1 MKVSTDNSIIKLLS
15 KYWPT
20 IFLLV
25 LSFVL
30 ADLIVLSVRPYLLVT
45 PVKLEQRGRPR
56 KFVPPQTVN
65 YQIIISKNIFSPDNS
80 IPETLA
86 TIRAKQQNQQ
96 TNQQEIK
103 DNIPVPSSLPLSLIG
118 TLVHSNPEK
127 SIANI
132 EVKSKNITIAVRVGN
147 SIENIAKLESVERG
161 RVVIRNNNN
170 NRLEYLELKELNKL
184 SFNAIQKAVESINDE
199 IKQVAPNR
207 FEVKRSDVVKYTSD
221 LSNVLQQAAM
231 IPVRGPGGEIQG
243 FRFVSIQ
250 PDSIYTKL
258 GFQVGDVIKSV
269 NGEPIDS
276 PAKALELYNALKGSS
291 EIRLNMERNGQD
303 QEMEYQ
309 IK

>member
-1 MKVSTDNSIIKLLS
+1 MKVSNENSFLKLLS
-15 KYWPT
+15 KYWPSL
-20 IFLLV
+20 FLLV
-25 LSFVL
+25 LALLL
-30 ADLIVLSVRPYLLVT
+30 ADLIVLGIRPYFLVT
-45 PVKLEQRGRPR
+45 PIKLGEMGKPR
-56 KFVPPQTVN
+56 HFVPPQVAT
-65 YQIIISKNIFSPDNS
+65 YQVIISKNIFSQDGS
-80 IPETLA
+80 IPDTLA
-86 TIRAKQQNQQ
+86 VIKARQQNQQ
-96 TNQQEIK
+96 STQEQAQN
-103 DNIPVPSSLPLSLIG
+103 NIPVPSTLPLNLIG

-132 EVKSKNITIAVRVGN
+132 ELRLKNVTIAVRVGN
-147 SIENIAKLESVERG
+147 SIDTLAKLESVERG
-161 RVVIRNNNN
+161 RVVIRNVHL
-170 NRLEYLELKELNKL
+170 NRLEYLELKDLNKL
-184 SFNAIQKAVESINDE
+184 TFNATQKAVEALNE
-199 IKQVAPNR
+199 EVKQVAPNR

-243 FRFVSIQ
+243 FRFVNIQ

-291 EIRLNMERNGQD
+291 NIRLNMERNGRD